1 MRVVLCFLGLAFFC
15 ATTLAQDGPGPGP
28 KIIHVPRSAPSGPA
42 LVQTVPQGSYCEA
55 GSDAVAQFAISGQ
68 ITSPD
73 TRHIYQRCAPGD
85 TVSFSARLAVFAALV
100 CDFSKSIILTPS
112 TAGSQIVCV
121 ISPERGVR
129 TNRR

>member
-1 MRVVLCFLGLAFFC
+1 MRAAIWFLGLALFC
-15 ATTLAQDGPGPGP
+15 QTALAQDGPGP

-55 GSDAVAQFAISGQ
+55 GSDAVAHFAISGQ

-73 TRHIYQRCAPGD
+73 PRQIYQRCAPGD
-85 TVSFSARLAVFAALV
+85 TVSFSASLDAFAAQI
-100 CDFSKSIILTPS
+100 CDFTKSIILAPR
-112 TAGSQIVCV
+112 TAGSRIVCV

-129 TNRR
+129 TGRR